1 MTPAAPLPDTKETR
15 QSLIDAC
22 LWMNAQNLNQGTSGN
37 ISARIGDGILITPSG
52 VRYEALTPESLVT
65 IPLDAPPAGAGP
77 KPSTE
82 WPFHQGMHR
91 ARPDMPVVLH
101 AHPPYCSVLAVQ
113 RRKIPACHYM
123 IAAFGGNDVPLAD
136 YALFGSPELCANMA
150 EIMQDRHGCLMAN
163 HGATVLG
170 ESVAKAT
177 WRLEELETLARTY
190 LFSSIGGAPNILSG
204 SEIAD
209 VMVAFQSYGPR
220 DAEDTRNQGNDHG
233 I

>member
-1 MTPAAPLPDTKETR
+1 MTFAAPFPDTQATR
-15 QSLIDAC
+15 QSMIDAC
-22 LWMNAQNLNQGTSGN
+22 LWMNARHLNQGTSGN
-37 ISARIGDGILITPSG
+37 ISVRIDGGILITPSG
-52 VRYEALTPESLVT
+52 VAYDALTPDALVT
-65 IPLDAPPAGAGP
+65 IPLDGLPDRDGP

-82 WPFHQGMHR
+82 WPFHQGMHQ

-123 IAAFGGNDVPLAD
+123 VAAFGGNDVPLAD

-150 EIMQDRHGCLMAN
+150 EIMADRHGCLMAN

-170 ESVAKAT
+170 ETVDKAC

-190 LFSSIGGAPNILSG
+190 LFSSIGGAPHILSDEEM
-204 SEIAD
+204 SEVIS
-209 VMVAFQSYGPR
+209 AFKDYGPSPS
-220 DAEDTRNQGNDHG
+220 DASAS
-233 I
+233 

>member
-1 MTPAAPLPDTKETR
+1 MTPAASLPDTRGTR

-22 LWMNAQNLNQGTSGN
+22 LWMNARHLNQGTSGN
-37 ISARIGDGILITPSG
+37 ISVRISDGILITPSG
-52 VRYEALTPESLVT
+52 VPYEALTPAALVT
-65 IPLDAPPAGAGP
+65 IPLVAPPASDGP

-82 WPFHQGMHR
+82 WPFHQGMHQ

-136 YALFGSPELCANMA
+136 YALFGSPELCANIA
-150 EIMQDRHGCLMAN
+150 DIMQDRHGCLMAN

-170 ESVAKAT
+170 ETVEKAK

-190 LFSSIGGAPNILSG
+190 LFSSIGGAPHILSDD
-204 SEIAD
+204 EIAD
-209 VMVAFQSYGPR
+209 VMVAFQNYGPR
-220 DAEDTRNQGNDHG
+220 DEDDAES
-233 I
+233 

>member
-1 MTPAAPLPDTKETR
+1 MTPAAPLPDNTETR
-15 QSLIDAC
+15 QTLIDAC
-22 LWMNAQNLNQGTSGN
+22 LWMNDRHLNQGTSGN
-37 ISARIGDGILITPSG
+37 ISARIDRGILITPSG
-52 VRYEALTPESLVT
+52 VPYEELTPASLVT
-65 IPLDAPPAGAGP
+65 IPLDEPPSETGP

-170 ESVAKAT
+170 ETVEKAR

-190 LFSSIGGAPNILSG
+190 LFSSIGGAPHILSDD
-204 SEIAD
+204 EIAE
-209 VMVAFQSYGPR
+209 VMDAFQSYGPR
-220 DAEDTRNQGNDHG
+220 HTGETTD
-233 I
+233 